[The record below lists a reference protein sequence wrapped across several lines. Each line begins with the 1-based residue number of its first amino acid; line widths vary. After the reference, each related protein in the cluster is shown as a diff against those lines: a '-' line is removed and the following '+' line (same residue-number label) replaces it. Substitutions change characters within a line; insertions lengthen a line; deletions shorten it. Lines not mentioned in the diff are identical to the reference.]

1 MITYCLIKAF
11 FHLFCHNSPLFLLFC
26 NVHTLKIA
34 AVFYPSGFFKRVANF
49 YLRYERSTDICSEYN
64 FTCYNFLNDI
74 IKQAVVKRFSRSSS
88 GQMSGTFIYV
98 VVANVNCCN
107 HFIFKVKFFWIYIII
122 SKLNELA
129 MSSMI
134 RLQNTLYSSGNI
146 WTLHSFCLL
155 VKELHPSHTE
165 EGKWQSM

>member
-1 MITYCLIKAF
+1 MPLVITYSLIKAF

-49 YLRYERSTDICSEYN
+49 YLRYERSTDIFSEYN
-64 FTCYNFLNDI
+64 FTCYDLLNEI
-74 IKQAVVKRFSRSSS
+74 IKQQVVKRFSRSSS
-88 GQMSGTFIYV
+88 CQMSGTFIYV
-98 VVANVNCCN
+98 LVANVNCCN

-122 SKLNELA
+122 SELNELA

-134 RLQNTLYSSGNI
+134 RLHNTSFLSENI
-146 WTLHSFCLL
+146 
-155 VKELHPSHTE
+155 
-165 EGKWQSM
+165 